1 MCVEGCPFICVLRS
15 VVMVEDSE
23 SCGGCQS
30 LSEHRLLASFDEWNV
45 EKRQLRNT
53 VASSEFELAL
63 VRLLQVNKK
72 KVNIITNSFLYFS
85 L

>member
-1 MCVEGCPFICVLRS
+1 MAISHRARLVCVEGCPFICVLRS

-45 EKRQLRNT
+45 EKD
-53 VASSEFELAL
+53 
-63 VRLLQVNKK
+63 
-72 KVNIITNSFLYFS
+72 NSATQRRHQNLNWLWSDFLKLTKNS
-85 L
+85 